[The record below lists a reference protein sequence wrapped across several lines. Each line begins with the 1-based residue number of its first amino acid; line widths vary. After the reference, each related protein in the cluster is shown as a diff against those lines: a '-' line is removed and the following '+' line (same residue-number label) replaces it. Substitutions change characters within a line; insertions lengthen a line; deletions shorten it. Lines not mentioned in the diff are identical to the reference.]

1 MAKRRAALCR
11 DGDGR
16 MGWGGW
22 WPSEI
27 ENKSPRLQRVIALE
41 TLLVVYV
48 AQLRFAAARTR
59 ENTCMYN
66 NVMLV
71 ARGLPLAGTRNPLKQ
86 PYPLLCKMPSLPCDS
101 PKNRTRVG
109 CCRAA
114 LLYLPACAVGQG
126 RQ

>member
-11 DGDGR
+11 DDDGWV
-16 MGWGGW
+16 GWGGW

-27 ENKSPRLQRVIALE
+27 EIKSPRWQRVIALE

-86 PYPLLCKMPSLPCDS
+86 PSYCMQDALPCDS